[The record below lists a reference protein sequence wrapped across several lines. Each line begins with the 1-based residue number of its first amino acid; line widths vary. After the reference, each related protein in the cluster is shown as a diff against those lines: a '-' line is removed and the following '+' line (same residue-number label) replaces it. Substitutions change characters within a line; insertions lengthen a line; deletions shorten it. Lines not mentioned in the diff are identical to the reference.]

1 MLNALTFDVE
11 DYFHVHAF
19 EGVVPRETWDGFP
32 TRVVE
37 NTRLILRL
45 LRENS
50 TLATFF
56 VLGWVAERHPEI
68 VQEIAADGHE
78 LASHGYGHESVHRI
92 GQNAFRRDVVKSLDA
107 LHTAVPHTRIQ
118 GYRAPSFS
126 INAEASWAFDVL
138 ESLGFAYDSSMFPVS
153 FHDRYAAHGAPRF
166 AHIVGKGLFEFP
178 LSTIRAFRCNW
189 PVAGGGYFRLSP
201 LSFTNWAISQINR
214 GGQPAIVYLHPW
226 EFDPAQPRVLGTSL
240 RSRFRH
246 YVNLH
251 RTEMR
256 LRALLQKSSFGP
268 INRVFQQQLSQARS
282 GIIKNEVTRP
292 PS

>member
-1 MLNALTFDVE
+1 MLNALTFDIE

-19 EGVVPRETWDGFP
+19 DGVILRETWDDIP

-45 LRENS
+45 LREHE
-50 TLATFF
+50 TTATFF

-78 LASHGYGHESVHRI
+78 LASHGYAHELVHTI
-92 GQNAFRRDVVKSLDA
+92 GPDRFRNDVMRSLEA
-107 LHTAVPHTRIQ
+107 LRTAVPQARIQ

-126 INAEASWAFDVL
+126 INTQSHWAFDIL
-138 ESLGFAYDSSMFPVS
+138 ESLGFSYDSSVFPVS
-153 FHDRYAAHGAPRF
+153 FHDRYGMRAAPRF
-166 AHIVGKGLFEFP
+166 AHIIGKGLLEFP
-178 LSTIRAFRCNW
+178 LSTIRVFRCNW

-201 LSFTNWAISQINR
+201 LAFTTWAINRINS
-214 GGQPAIVYLHPW
+214 GGQPATVYLHPW
-226 EFDPAQPRVLGTSL
+226 EFDPGQPRVSAAPL

-251 RTEMR
+251 RTENR
-256 LRALLQKSSFGP
+256 LRALLQRFSFGP
-268 INRVFQQQLSQARS
+268 IESVFEQHLTQARS
-282 GIIKNEVTRP
+282 GIMKV
-292 PS
+292 